1 MAKKTG
7 HKSSTKLAI
16 IIATILL
23 LAIFVIF
30 LLTAS
35 IFDISLVNVSGNTI
49 HTDKEIADMVKG
61 GDLNIFLF
69 SKSSLKKKLES
80 KQGIKRVT
88 IKKEL
93 PNRLNISVEESYIMG
108 KTIDGPEYYIDNQGE
123 VKSDISG
130 SILEEHKIIPVNL
143 PAEYLNLGKKFSD
156 DNRNIDFLRII
167 FMSEISTSISQ
178 VSFDKSYNIDII
190 VKDICVHFGNA
201 DNIYEKL
208 SNLSAVLERI
218 EKDNIQAAEIILNA
232 GKNPIVVLKKNK

>member
-1 MAKKTG
+1 MAKTTG
-7 HKSSTKLAI
+7 HKSPTKLAI
-16 IIATILL
+16 IAAILL
-23 LAIFVIF
+23 LIAILFIF

-35 IFDISLVNVSGNTI
+35 MFDISLVNVSGNTI
-49 HTDKEIADMVKG
+49 HSDKEIGDMVKG

-69 SKSSLKKKLES
+69 SKSKLRKKLEA
-80 KQGIKRVT
+80 KQGIKSVK

-93 PNRLNISVEESYIMG
+93 PNRLNISVEESYIMA

-130 SILEEHKIIPVNL
+130 SILKEHKIIPVNL
-143 PAEYLNLGKKFSD
+143 PTQYLNLGKKFSE
-156 DNRNIDFLRII
+156 DNRNIEFLRII
-167 FMSEISTSISQ
+167 FMSEISASISQ

-190 VKDICVHFGNA
+190 IKDICVHFGNA

-218 EKDNIQAAEIILNA
+218 SKDNIKAAEIILNA
-232 GKNPIVVLKKNK
+232 GKNPIVVLKKK